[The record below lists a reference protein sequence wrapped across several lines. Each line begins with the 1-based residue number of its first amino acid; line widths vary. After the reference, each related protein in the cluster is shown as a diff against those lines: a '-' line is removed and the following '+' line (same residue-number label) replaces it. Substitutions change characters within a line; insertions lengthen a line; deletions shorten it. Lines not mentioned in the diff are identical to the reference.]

1 MIFLSCLLSRLYIS
15 CVLLR
20 DCQNLYCK
28 WACTPEYG
36 LIAVVNKT
44 TIIITAIR
52 GMVGRNIIIPVD
64 GILRVFLCLFH
75 RYTFKLQR
83 GYGSLQADGTYSK
96 MIGSFLKQVSWWFI
110 DLNLGSLM
118 TYADPLKCIHKKR
131 IVKEIMDTSTRQLC

>member
-1 MIFLSCLLSRLYIS
+1 MFAVLRLYIS

-28 WACTPEYG
+28 WECTPEYG

-64 GILRVFLCLFH
+64 GILRVFF
-75 RYTFKLQR
+75 
-83 GYGSLQADGTYSK
+83 
-96 MIGSFLKQVSWWFI
+96 MSFSQV
-110 DLNLGSLM
+110 
-118 TYADPLKCIHKKR
+118 Y
-131 IVKEIMDTSTRQLC
+131 V